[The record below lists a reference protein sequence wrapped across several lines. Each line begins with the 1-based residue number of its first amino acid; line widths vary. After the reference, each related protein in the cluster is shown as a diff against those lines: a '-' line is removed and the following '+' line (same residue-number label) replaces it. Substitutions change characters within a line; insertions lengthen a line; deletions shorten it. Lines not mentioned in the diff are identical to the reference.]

1 MVADNLRIC
10 QPFYSYSTLS
20 WVLLEISR
28 ILQNFDE
35 SLFLLTFAKKMKYK
49 VVFSAERRKSKKSGN
64 IIRNKRHTTTMKK
77 CDAISTHAGRR
88 TFICL
93 AIELGILPVVIRE
106 WTGHSTDKAMKPYIS
121 VTNKK
126 KAREMSKFDSF

>member
-1 MVADNLRIC
+1 MAADNLRVC

-35 SLFLLTFAKKMKYK
+35 SLFLLTFAIKNMKYK

-93 AIELGILPVVIRE
+93 AHVNGCVARCLTTFDGSASI
-106 WTGHSTDKAMKPYIS
+106 STCLQQAIIPLKL
-121 VTNKK
+121 
-126 KAREMSKFDSF
+126 